1 MNPIGQTLK
10 PGFGPFATMP
20 DFRVIGV
27 AKDVKQGGVDKKT
40 GTELYLL
47 VDQVAVAP
55 PPITNAPGTMNIVL
69 RTTLPPATLRTTIEG
84 VVREA
89 DPSVPIVRLR
99 DMNGVF
105 DESITRP
112 RLLAQLLGGFAGL
125 ALLLAAIGT
134 YGVLS
139 YMVAERRRE
148 IGIRMA
154 LGADQGS
161 VLGADHEAG
170 TDADHDRHRRRP
182 GRRLRAQSPDRVAAV
197 RRAADRRDRRWSA
210 WSRRSRSSPRSRAW
224 LPAWRASRVDPNVVL
239 RDD

>member
-1 MNPIGQTLK
+1 
-10 PGFGPFATMP
+10 MP

-47 VDQVAVAP
+47 VDQVAMAP

-69 RTTLPPATLRTTIEG
+69 RTTLPPATLRTQIEAI
-84 VVREA
+84 VREA

-105 DESITRP
+105 EESITRP

-161 VLGADHEAG
+161 VLGQVMKQGLTLTTIGIVVGLAG
-170 TDADHDRHRRRP
+170 A
-182 GRRLRAQSPDRVAAV
+182 LRAQPVDRVAALRRSADRHGHDRRRRRHDHARRGGRV
-197 RRAADRRDRRWSA
+197 RAARLARI
-210 WSRRSRSSPRSRAW
+210 
-224 LPAWRASRVDPNVVL
+224 AS
-239 RDD
+239 